1 MPRPLTRRQRAAQ
14 RQVAEI
20 RSSAQR
26 KRGDV
31 LERDDYTCQ
40 NCGFDG
46 HGRERALTV
55 DHIQP
60 VADGGSSK
68 LWNLQTLCLNC
79 NALKA
84 DSPPTLAE
92 RARRDQRRVA

>member
-1 MPRPLTRRQRAAQ
+1 VH
-14 RQVAEI
+14 RQVKEV

-26 KRGDV
+26 KRPEV
-31 LERDDYTCQ
+31 LARDDRTCQ

-55 DHIQP
+55 DHILP
-60 VADGGSSK
+60 VALGGNSK

-84 DSPPTLAE
+84 DAAPTDAE
-92 RARRDQRRVA
+92 LRRRDRLRTP